1 MYIGST
7 DSDIPSDVQ
16 SGDLATDAFE
26 QYLPRPRRHNDPDNP
41 WRVPLK
47 HRRKSGCRRRSWPP
61 HPQQEEQA
69 AAAPA
74 EQASPSSSRRFL
86 TSLPPRIAGQYP
98 TQDNADAM
106 ADAWRESK
114 NDFYEQKM
122 QARGTVAV
130 ATLA

>member
-16 SGDLATDAFE
+16 SGDLASDAFE

-47 HRRKSGCRRRSWPP
+47 RRRKSGSRWRSRPP
-61 HPQQEEQA
+61 LPQQEEQVV
-69 AAAPA
+69 AAPG
-74 EQASPSSSRRFL
+74 EQASPSSSRSLL
-86 TSLPPRIAGQYP
+86 TSLPPGIAVQFP

-106 ADAWRESK
+106 ADAWREAK

-122 QARGTVAV
+122 QMRGTVAV

>member
-7 DSDIPSDVQ
+7 DSDIPSDEQ
-16 SGDLATDAFE
+16 SGDLASDAFE
-26 QYLPRPRRHNDPDNP
+26 QYLPRPRRHNHTDNP

-47 HRRKSGCRRRSWPP
+47 RRRKSGSRWRSRPP
-61 HPQQEEQA
+61 LPQQEEQVV
-69 AAAPA
+69 AAPA
-74 EQASPSSSRRFL
+74 EQASPSSSRSLL
-86 TSLPPRIAGQYP
+86 TSLPPRIAGQFP

-122 QARGTVAV
+122 QMRGTVAV